1 MSETGLFTQCDT
13 KKTTQPIKVLFFA
26 ALREAIGH
34 SELQLSIA
42 GPLQIKGVLALVSAQ
57 CPKVQRALA
66 GGEVLAAVNQHLVG
80 STAWVSPGDEVAL
93 FPPVTGG

>member
-1 MSETGLFTQCDT
+1 MSEITMSGDAHADAN
-13 KKTTQPIKVLFFA
+13 IKVLFFA

-34 SELQLSIA
+34 SELQLTLPA
-42 GPLQIKGVLALVSAQ
+42 PLQISGVLALLSATSPQ
-57 CPKVQRALA
+57 VQQALA
-66 GGEVLAAVNQHLVG
+66 GREVLAALNQQLVA